1 MSYQVRVNAL
11 SLGHALRD
19 AALYVGKNEAWT
31 ATAHILLS
39 MLPKQKK
46 LAVIGCDG
54 KGYYERRLA
63 LVQEKGAPKPTFP
76 GKDKGVLL
84 GAQEAGLLV
93 KFCKSKEIASLTV
106 NEDNGQG
113 YRLSVTLPDGSA
125 TSVSCPANMEVSAY
139 DQITTN
145 AAKGEKQAMSPANVC
160 IPVRELGRASKV
172 FPVPV
177 GQTIPMSIAKWKDAG
192 CLAQLKYLSDADDAD
207 IRVIFVLSL
216 PEAKAA

>member
-19 AALYVGKNEAWT
+19 AALYVGKNEAWE
-31 ATAHILLS
+31 ATAHILLI
-39 MLPKQKK
+39 LPPKQRK

-54 KGYYERRLA
+54 NGYYERRLA
-63 LVQEKGAPKPTFP
+63 LVQEKGAPKPSFP
-76 GKDKGVLL
+76 GKDKAVLL
-84 GAQEAGLLV
+84 GAQEAALLV
-93 KFCKSKEIASLTV
+93 KFCKTKSVATLTV
-106 NEDNGQG
+106 NEDGQG
-113 YRLSVTLPDGSA
+113 YRLSVALPDGSS
-125 TSVSCPANMEVSAY
+125 TSVGCPANLEVPAY

-145 AAKGEKQAMSPANVC
+145 AAKGEKQGVTPANMC

-177 GQTIPMSIAKWKDAG
+177 GQTIPMSVAKWKDAG

>member
-1 MSYQVRVNAL
+1 MSYQVHVNAL

-19 AALYVGKNEAWT
+19 AALYAGKNEAWA
-31 ATAHILLS
+31 ATAHILLT

-54 KGYYERRLA
+54 NGYYERRLA
-63 LVQEKGAPKPTFP
+63 LMQEKGAPKPSFP
-76 GKDKGVLL
+76 GKDKAVLL
-84 GAQEAGLLV
+84 GAQEAALLV
-93 KFCKSKEIASLTV
+93 KFCKGKGIANLTV
-106 NEDNGQG
+106 NEDGQG
-113 YRLSVTLPDGSA
+113 YRLSVALPDGSS
-125 TSVSCPANMEVSAY
+125 TSVSCPANLEVPAY

-145 AAKGEKQAMSPANVC
+145 AAKGEKQALSPANVC

-177 GQTIPMSIAKWKDAG
+177 GQTIPMSVARWKDAG

>member
-19 AALYVGKNEAWT
+19 AALYVGKNEAWM
-31 ATAHILLS
+31 ATAHILLT
-39 MLPKQKK
+39 MLPRQKK

-63 LVQEKGAPKPTFP
+63 LLQEKGTPKPTFP
-76 GKDKGVLL
+76 GKDKAVLL

-106 NEDNGQG
+106 NEEGQG
-113 YRLSVTLPDGSA
+113 YRLSLTLPDGSS
-125 TSVSCPANMEVSAY
+125 TSVSYLDNMEVPAY

-177 GQTIPMSIAKWKDAG
+177 GQTIPMSVAKWKDAG
-192 CLAQLKYLSDADDAD
+192 CLAQLK
-207 IRVIFVLSL
+207 
-216 PEAKAA
+216 

>member
-31 ATAHILLS
+31 ATAHILLIVP
-39 MLPKQKK
+39 PKQKK

-54 KGYYERRLA
+54 NGYYERRLA

-76 GKDKGVLL
+76 EKDKAVLL
-84 GAQEAGLLV
+84 RAQEAALLV
-93 KFCKSKEIASLTV
+93 KFCKGKGIATITV
-106 NEDNGQG
+106 NEEDGQG
-113 YRLSVTLPDGSA
+113 YRLSVALPDGSS
-125 TSVSCPANMEVSAY
+125 TSVACPANMEVPAY

-145 AAKGEKQAMSPANVC
+145 AAKGEKQAMTPANVC

-177 GQTIPMSIAKWKDAG
+177 GQTIPMSVAKWKDAG

>member
-19 AALYVGKNEAWT
+19 AALYVGKNEAWM
-31 ATAHILLS
+31 ATAHILLT
-39 MLPKQKK
+39 MLPRQKK

-63 LVQEKGAPKPTFP
+63 LLQEKGTPKPTFP
-76 GKDKGVLL
+76 GKDKAVLL

-106 NEDNGQG
+106 NEEGQG
-113 YRLSVTLPDGSA
+113 YRLSVTLPDGSS
-125 TSVSCPANMEVSAY
+125 TSVSCPDNMEVPAY

-177 GQTIPMSIAKWKDAG
+177 GQTIPMSVAKWKDAG